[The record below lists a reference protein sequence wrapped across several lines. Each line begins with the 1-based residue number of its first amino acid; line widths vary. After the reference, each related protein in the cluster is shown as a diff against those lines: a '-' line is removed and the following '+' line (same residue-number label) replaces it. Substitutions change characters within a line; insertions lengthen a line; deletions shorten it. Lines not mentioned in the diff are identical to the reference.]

1 MNEFKHKCIELAM
14 KSNFRSKH
22 GAVIVYD
29 GHIIGS
35 GFNVNI
41 QHPMIAQYNEFKTL
55 HAEMVAI
62 LRVKNKK
69 LIKKSTLYVTRLT
82 KDNES
87 RMSKPCVV
95 CMKLIKSFGVKEI
108 CYSDCYG
115 NWITEIL

>member
-1 MNEFKHKCIELAM
+1 M
-14 KSNFRSKH
+14 KATFRSKH

-41 QHPMIAQYNEFKTL
+41 QHPIIAQYNEFKTL

-69 LIKKSTLYVTRLT
+69 LLKRSTLYVTRLT

-87 RMSKPCVV
+87 QMSKPCPI
-95 CMKLIKSFGVKEI
+95 CMKLIKSFGISEI
-108 CYSDCYG
+108 CYSVSDGTWNSEKIIY
-115 NWITEIL
+115 